1 MKDLKSKVAVVTG
14 GASGIGLGIARAL
27 AESGTHVVIADI
39 REDRAVE
46 EAAELAK
53 IGERTIGCAC
63 DVSDRSAMERLADH
77 AWSEFGHVDII
88 VNNAGVSCEVGP
100 IIDGKAEDFR
110 WLLDV
115 NLIGEWNGCS
125 VFGKRF
131 MEQGTPA
138 HILNTA
144 SENSFYV
151 GAPYSGFYVATKHAV
166 LGMSDALRME
176 LPDFIHISILACGL
190 VNTSLSDSGEGRPD
204 RFGGP
209 VIRDEAI
216 KQAGTQ
222 VMQMGVD
229 PDEVGR
235 LAVEGIK
242 RGDFY
247 IVTHPHNRDY
257 IVERYDEILEAYDTH
272 APHFEGDD
280 KYDVRKIFAQ
290 MTGAQ

>member
-1 MKDLKSKVAVVTG
+1 V
-14 GASGIGLGIARAL
+14 
-27 AESGTHVVIADI
+27 
-39 REDRAVE
+39 
-46 EAAELAK
+46 
-53 IGERTIGCAC
+53 
-63 DVSDRSAMERLADH
+63 ERLADY
-77 AWSEFGHVDII
+77 AWTEFGHVDIV
-88 VNNAGVSCEVGP
+88 VNNAGVACEVGP
-100 IIDGKAEDFR
+100 IIDGKEEDFR

-115 NLIGEWNGCS
+115 NLMGEWNGCS
-125 VFGKRF
+125 VFSRRF
-131 MEQGTPA
+131 IEQGTSA
-138 HILNTA
+138 YILNTA

-151 GAPYSGFYVATKHAV
+151 AAPYSGFYVATKHAV

-176 LPDFIHISILACGL
+176 LPDFIHVSILACGL
-190 VNTSLSDSGEGRPD
+190 VNTSLIDAGEGRPE

-216 KQAGTQ
+216 KQAGRQ
-222 VMQMGVD
+222 VMQMGMN

-235 LAVEGIK
+235 LAVKGIR

-257 IVERYDEILEAYDTH
+257 IVERYDEILEAYDSQ

-290 MTGAQ
+290 MMDVQ